1 VRLPWQLQSAP
12 RSTFPF
18 PLPDDEAGGA
28 GETGVLISASTDT
41 AAAAVI
47 AAVIAFAAV
56 RDVARRIWKS
66 PDCAVK
72 IRELH

>member
-1 VRLPWQLQSAP
+1 
-12 RSTFPF
+12 
-18 PLPDDEAGGA
+18 
-28 GETGVLISASTDT
+28 VLISASTDT